1 MVLIWFPSYRLS
13 ESFSLTPELQ
23 WLEFHTRC
31 FTHSRWRRGSCQ
43 NVLVFTVSTL
53 HWLVAYLFNPR
64 CQRLGKW
71 IRFAGLFPFC
81 FCSSG
86 SPMPFHLD
94 GLRSLSLVTHPR
106 ATGILLVPSAW
117 SSWPP
122 PQSSWVPDFAS
133 FTVRCPSLCCLHSET
148 ETDPR
153 RSVIHI
159 DPLRSQTEP
168 QSLVSFRRPLKILP
182 AYCFFT
188 EDPLVMWEFGE
199 MSPLGWS
206 GPFSSFS
213 SLSATFSLLVQLVK
227 DSDFSKYSWLSW
239 QYFKTRKTLWKL
251 VLKMLFSRNHF
262 FVHVWSCSEFK
273 W

>member
-1 MVLIWFPSYRLS
+1 MVLIWFHSYHLS
-13 ESFSLTPELQ
+13 ESFSLTPEVQ

-31 FTHSRWRRGSCQ
+31 FTRSRWRRGSCQ

-64 CQRLGKW
+64 CQRREMDPFCWTLSFLLLLFWITHAFSLG
-71 IRFAGLFPFC
+71 RFAVTVSGHS
-81 FCSSG
+81 SSG
-86 SPMPFHLD
+86 HWDTACPQCLD
-94 GLRSLSLVTHPR
+94 
-106 ATGILLVPSAW
+106 LLTAAAELLGAR
-117 SSWPP
+117 
-122 PQSSWVPDFAS
+122 FTS
-133 FTVRCPSLCCLHSET
+133 FTARCPSLCCLHSET